1 MGRYLLRRF
10 NLFIA
15 TSIILIAV
23 LFIATDLFPA
33 HKTFVLSGIA
43 FPTASETI
51 KINNEFKLD
60 ENKTQQFV
68 AYLWQKINGNMGVS
82 VASQQPINAELIR
95 VLPASYEL
103 ALTAGFLAFFFGF
116 PVGMLVSL
124 SKNKIGQNT
133 IMAFILAGYSNPVVW
148 LGPLIALWFG
158 IKLGWLPTSGQIN
171 LLYDIKPVTGF
182 MLIDTLLSDSP
193 HRLSAFY
200 SAIRHIILPAVT
212 LAILPFTAIVRITRA
227 AMMNIMNQSFIQAA
241 EARGLHTSG
250 IVLRHAL
257 PNAFIPVLKNLG
269 LMLGSFTGYGILVEM
284 VFAWPGVGFWLISGI
299 EQRDYTVIQGGI
311 LAVSLNI
318 IFLSIMIDIIHTA
331 YNPLSKKEIYAS
343 N

>member
-23 LFIATDLFPA
+23 LFVATDLFPA
-33 HKTFVLSGIA
+33 DKTFVLSGI
-43 FPTASETI
+43 PYPSASEAI

-60 ENKTQQFV
+60 ENKGLQFV
-68 AYLWQKINGNMGVS
+68 AYLWQKLNGNLGVS
-82 VASQQPINAELIR
+82 VASQQPINAELVR

-116 PVGMLVSL
+116 PIGMLVSL
-124 SKNKIGQNT
+124 SKNKIGQHT
-133 IMAFILAGYSNPVVW
+133 VMAFILAGYSNPVVW
-148 LGPLIALWFG
+148 LGPLMALWFG
-158 IKLGWLPTSGQIN
+158 IRLDWLPTSGQIN

-200 SAIRHIILPAVT
+200 SAVRHIILPAVT

-241 EARGLHTSG
+241 EARGLHTSS

-284 VFAWPGVGFWLISGI
+284 VFAWPGVGFWLVSGI